1 MKLELTENLYCDGL
15 KMNLTKDKNK
25 YYITLD
31 KDECINQS
39 LLDISDNKNIKSG
52 WINGIGAIYDIEI
65 GYFDVDKK
73 GYIKRKFEGHY
84 ELLSLM
90 GNASI
95 KEGNKFI
102 HTHIT
107 FCGTDYR
114 VLGGHLFDAK
124 IAAAG
129 EFIIDAANFEIKRK
143 YNTDIGLHLWC
154 LEG

>member
-1 MKLELTENLYCDGL
+1 
-15 KMNLTKDKNK
+15 MNLTKDQYK

-31 KDECINQS
+31 KDEYINQS
-39 LLDISDNKNIKSG
+39 LLDVSNNENVKSG

-65 GYFDVDKK
+65 GYFDVGKK
-73 GYIKRKFEGHY
+73 GYVKRKFEGHY
-84 ELLSLM
+84 ELLSLI
-90 GNASI
+90 GNVSI

-107 FCGTDYR
+107 FCGTDYK

-129 EFIIDAANFEIKRK
+129 EFIIDASNFEIKRK
-143 YNTDIGLHLWC
+143 YNKDIGLHLWC
-154 LEG
+154 LEGENV